1 MKAYSLFRQQ
11 TDHIYYPA
19 NAGMGVV
26 MNTVLIVDDDESFL
40 LSLIDGFKS
49 YEDQFGIITAHNGE
63 EAVAILDE
71 QEIHLVLTDLKMPKM
86 DGFALVAH
94 LSAHHPELPVIVMT
108 AFGTPDMEENL
119 KEIGAFQY
127 IEKPIDFSLLVTKI
141 IKGLEGRSKGFITGV
156 SLSSFL
162 QLLELDKKTCTVTV
176 RSGRHQGNMYFRNGD
191 LLDADTD
198 NITGMDAA
206 FEIIGW
212 KNVEIVLTNSCNITE
227 QQIHESL
234 GFILLEGSRRED
246 ERDTSSPNPATQ
258 SSTSVPL
265 DSIDLAGI
273 DLGLD
278 DFLNEKDEL
287 SPPSPPTEAMT
298 APTVQS
304 TYASNPMLKQ
314 FISMLEA
321 MPEIGNS
328 ILVSKD
334 GNIIHT
340 AKTSSD
346 QIVNFI
352 TYLSVVSQQLQ
363 TAMGTGE
370 QQYTLLTLNSG
381 NKLLVLCGKEVVV
394 GLEIGST
401 VTPGPIATGLRPV
414 LSRISLQ

>member
-1 MKAYSLFRQQ
+1 
-11 TDHIYYPA
+11 
-19 NAGMGVV
+19 

-49 YEDQFGIITAHNGE
+49 YEDQFGIITANNGE